1 MALKNQT
8 KSIISISFLVTIC
21 LIVFIAVNANRFM
34 KNMSENNSRLYDA
47 YRISELMKSF
57 RSNITVMG
65 NKERSY
71 IVTGDAKFREEY
83 KLKESETKIYLQLMG
98 KYFVEKPEEGL
109 FNRLKELSYQKIMQA
124 KNLSHTMPGIPLMP
138 EEEENQNAG
147 LQTMDSI
154 NSTIDLINQSLGKTT
169 RSLINNSITYV
180 QSSRN
185 WGLLEVGVGIFAT
198 LIAVIILFRDI
209 NVRNKLEAE
218 LRIAKKQ
225 ADDNAMMKEQ
235 FMANMSH
242 EIRTPMNAIL
252 GFTDLLHKTTLDPV
266 QAEYLAA
273 IKHSS
278 SNLLNIINDILD
290 FSKIEAGMLR
300 IEKIPFSV
308 DETIHTLRIMFEEKA
323 REKGLGFEVMTDSR
337 IPVTVFGDPMRLMQ
351 ILVNLL
357 NNAVK
362 FTNHG
367 SVRLHV
373 QVEELQEAQVTLQF
387 RIKDTGIGIPADK
400 QADVFERFNQGNAET
415 TRQYGGTGLGL
426 SIVKSLVG
434 LQKGTITFTSKEHSG
449 AEFRVT
455 IAYPVSQEAAK
466 PLEETDA
473 AQVKPFEKRYKV
485 LLAEDNTLNQKLTA
499 TLLTGFGLACE
510 VVEDGAAALVKLE
523 RNSFDLVLMD
533 IQMPVLDGYHAT
545 QRIRQE
551 LKLDVP
557 VIAMT
562 AHSMEGE
569 LQKCMSFGMNDYIS
583 KPFKEEELYRVIR
596 KYLGG
601 ENRINTDN
609 HKPAPTGKLDLS
621 DLHAMAKGNAQF
633 IREMAEMFVGQNPGD
648 VAELEK
654 AIDNEDYEGISNIA
668 HRMKT
673 SVGFM
678 GLKDLMQPLNGMEQL
693 GKQKQGIAEI
703 RETFIPVKTG
713 CLYAVAE
720 LNSLLQNG
728 FGPETND

>member
-21 LIVFIAVNANRFM
+21 LIVLIAVNANRFM

-71 IVTGDAKFREEY
+71 VVTGDAKFREEY
-83 KLKESETKIYLQLMG
+83 RQKESETKIYLQLME
-98 KYFVEKPEEGL
+98 KYFVEKPEEAL
-109 FNRLKELSYQKIMQA
+109 FRRLKELSYQKIMQT

-138 EEEENQNAG
+138 EEEDQNQSAG

-154 NSTIDLINQSLGKTT
+154 NATIDLINHSLGKTT
-169 RSLINNSITYV
+169 SSLINNSITYV

-252 GFTDLLHKTTLDPV
+252 GFTGLLHKTTLDPV

-323 REKGLGFEVMTDSR
+323 REKRLGFEVMTDSR

-367 SVRLHV
+367 SVKLHV
-373 QVEELQEAQVTLQF
+373 QVEELRETQVKLLF
-387 RIKDTGIGIPADK
+387 KVKDTGVGIPADK

-415 TRQYGGTGLGL
+415 TRKYGGTGLGL
-426 SIVKSLVG
+426 SIVKSLVS
-434 LQKGTITFTSKEHSG
+434 LQKGTIIFKSKEYAG
-449 AEFRVT
+449 TEFCVT
-455 IAYPVSQEAAK
+455 IDYPVSQEPA
-466 PLEETDA
+466 
-473 AQVKPFEKRYKV
+473 KPFEDIRTGQVKRFEKPYKV
-485 LLAEDNTLNQKLTA
+485 LVAEDNALNQKLTMA
-499 TLLTGFGLACE
+499 LLQGFGLE
-510 VVEDGAAALVKLE
+510 SKVVGDGALALEILGKE
-523 RNSFDLVLMD
+523 SFDLVLMD

-551 LKLDVP
+551 LKLELP

-583 KPFKEEELYRVIR
+583 KPFKEEELYHIIR
-596 KYLGG
+596 KYLG
-601 ENRINTDN
+601 EERIIETEGNKQD
-609 HKPAPTGKLDLS
+609 AAERLDLS
-621 DLHAMAKGNAQF
+621 ELQAMAKGNKQF
-633 IREMAEMFVGQNPGD
+633 IREMAEIFVEQNPGD
-648 VAELEK
+648 MAELES
-654 AIDNEDYEGISNIA
+654 AIAGEDYEGISNIA

-673 SVGFM
+673 SVGFI
-678 GLKDLMQPLNGMEQL
+678 GLKALMQLLNDMERL
-693 GKQKQGIAEI
+693 GKQQQGIAEI
-703 RETFIPVKTG
+703 REKFVRVKTG
-713 CLYAVAE
+713 CANAVAE
-720 LNSLLQNG
+720 LNSRLQSG
-728 FGPETND
+728 VWD

>member
-34 KNMSENNSRLYDA
+34 KSMSDNNSRLYDA

-57 RSNITVMG
+57 RSNITVME

-83 KLKESETKIYLQLMG
+83 KLKESETKAYLQLME

-109 FNRLKELSYQKIMQA
+109 FRQLKVLSYQKIMQT

-138 EEEENQNAG
+138 GEEDQNQSVG

-154 NSTIDLINQSLGKTT
+154 NATIDLINHSLGKTT
-169 RSLINNSITYV
+169 SSLINNSITYV

-209 NVRNKLEAE
+209 NVRNRLEAE
-218 LRIAKKQ
+218 LRIAKKR
-225 ADDNAMMKEQ
+225 ADNNAKMKEQ
-235 FMANMSH
+235 FVANMSH

-252 GFTDLLHKTTLDPV
+252 GFTDLLDKTALDST

-300 IEKIPFSV
+300 IEKVPFGV
-308 DETIHTLRIMFEEKA
+308 DETVRALRIIFEEKA
-323 REKGLGFEVMTDSR
+323 REKGLGFEITADDR
-337 IPVTVFGDPMRLMQ
+337 IPAILFGDPMRLMQ

-357 NNAVK
+357 NNAIK
-362 FTNHG
+362 FTDHG

-373 QVEELQEAQVTLQF
+373 QVEELHAAQVKLQF
-387 RIKDTGIGIPADK
+387 KVKDTGVGIPLEK
-400 QADVFERFNQGNAET
+400 QANVFERFNQGNAET
-415 TRQYGGTGLGL
+415 TRKYGGTGLGL
-426 SIVKSLVG
+426 SIVKSLVN
-434 LQKGTITFTSKEHSG
+434 LQKGTITFKSKEYAG
-449 AEFRVT
+449 TEFCVT
-455 IAYPVSQEAAK
+455 IEYPVSQEPAK
-466 PLEETDA
+466 PVEKICTGR
-473 AQVKPFEKRYKV
+473 VKRFTKPHKV
-485 LLAEDNTLNQKLTA
+485 LVAEDNILNQKLIMA
-499 TLLTGFGLACE
+499 LLQGFGLDSR
-510 VVEDGAAALVKLE
+510 VVEDGALAVEKLQSE
-523 RNSFDLVLMD
+523 HFDLVLMD

-545 QRIRQE
+545 QQIRQE
-551 LKLDVP
+551 LELGLP

-562 AHSMEGE
+562 AHSIEGE
-569 LQKCMSFGMNDYIS
+569 LKKCLSFGMNDYIS
-583 KPFKEEELYRVIR
+583 KPFKEEDLYRVIR

-601 ENRINTDN
+601 EDTKDTENNKQDT
-609 HKPAPTGKLDLS
+609 TEKLDLS
-621 DLHAMAKGNAQF
+621 DLQAMAKGNKQF
-633 IREMAEMFVGQNPGD
+633 IREMAEIFVGQNPGD
-648 VAELEK
+648 IAELES
-654 AIDNEDYEGISNIA
+654 AIAAGDYEGISMVA

-673 SVGFM
+673 SIGFI
-678 GLKDLMQPLNGMEQL
+678 GLKSLMQPLDDVEQL
-693 GKQKQGIAEI
+693 GKQQQAIARI
-703 RETFIPVKTG
+703 REKFVPVKTV
-713 CLYAVAE
+713 CANAVTE
-720 LNSLLQNG
+720 LNNLLQSG
-728 FGPETND
+728 VWS